1 MPHVWIDLE
10 AKDLA
15 EKLLARMVHPADPD
29 ARADYLVTVGAI
41 GKQAVKNLAPQYGA
55 EAAEAVAEI
64 EELYLQPNGGD
75 GRLAHARGVDLI
87 RQDAMDAGGKYGIAC
102 GEVLFNIATLD
113 RHHPDLRA
121 SKNLAMHI
129 MVCRA
134 KHEGREIPAER
145 DRKTM
150 WEKWGPVAPLWAA
163 YIVCRAAA
171 GRRGIPWSFPQ
182 WTTLIV
188 STSLSFA
195 DFAVGFKASG
205 AEDYLLSES
214 EDVVV
219 RVNPDMEPTDPEL
232 WPFSDQEL
240 GWARTYKA
248 YKAKPLTKKQQA
260 QAKF

>member
-15 EKLLARMVHPADPD
+15 ERLIAHMVHPADPD

-41 GKQAVKNLAPQYGA
+41 GKQAAKNLTPQYGA
-55 EAAEAVAEI
+55 ETVAAPIAET

-102 GEVLFNIATLD
+102 GEILFNIATLC
-113 RHHPDLRA
+113 RHHPEFRV
-121 SKNLAMHI
+121 SKNLATHI

-134 KHEGREIPAER
+134 KHEGRDIPAER

-171 GRRGIPWSFPQ
+171 GRRGIPWSFPNRVR
-182 WTTLIV
+182 LII
-188 STSLSFA
+188 STSLCLA
-195 DFAVGFKASG
+195 NFAVGFKASG
-205 AEDYLLSES
+205 AEDHLLS

-219 RVNPDMEPTDPEL
+219 WVNPDMEPTEPEL

-248 YKAKPLTKKQQA
+248 KSLTKKQPT